1 MGEGHVKTNIQT
13 QTQKNDKNRGK
24 KHHRKMEAEVG
35 SDTLQVKEHQG
46 LQAMPEV
53 KRTAWDRFSPYSLQG
68 EQDVARILI
77 WDF

>member
-1 MGEGHVKTNIQT
+1 
-13 QTQKNDKNRGK
+13 
-24 KHHRKMEAEVG
+24 MEAEVG

-46 LQAMPEV
+46 LRAMPEV
-53 KRTAWDRFSPYSLQG
+53 ERTAWDRFSPYSLQG